1 MFQLVRPRPL
11 TGAFTVLL
19 TALAVGTAAWLF
31 VRYPGLLVSRVAN
44 ADPKGHVDY
53 ETFWRSTVA
62 LIHGADVYH
71 TGSVLSNLN
80 PPALCLLLA
89 PFGLVPVMLSYWLFT
104 ALTVLL
110 VTTSVLLA
118 ARELRLGAAAAVFGV
133 LTLWACSPLH
143 GTLMLGQIYGLLMA
157 GLTAA
162 WLAQRWG
169 RPGWSAVLVALVVT
183 LKPSLAPLLLI
194 PLVQRR
200 WSALCT
206 GLAASAAF
214 SLAGVAVA
222 GPASAWE
229 WLALATG
236 TPAPEV
242 DANASLPGLVAR
254 LGGPAAVGWLVT
266 VVVLAGSL
274 WWVRRAPDAGRVPRG
289 SVRPGDA
296 VLFAVTAG
304 CLLASPIAWL
314 NYSVMLWPGALVLL
328 RAGRWRVTVPLLV
341 ASIIPV
347 AWSNLWQSAPH
358 TPVALAGRSLYCVI
372 LLGFWLA
379 LLAYA
384 RPRRDRFEAAGGLA
398 AEGTVA
404 SASSATGSVAD
415 SDSVTDSASG
425 SGLTDPESVSS
436 STTSR

>member
-1 MFQLVRPRPL
+1 
-11 TGAFTVLL
+11 
-19 TALAVGTAAWLF
+19 
-31 VRYPGLLVSRVAN
+31 
-44 ADPKGHVDY
+44 
-53 ETFWRSTVA
+53 
-62 LIHGADVYH
+62 
-71 TGSVLSNLN
+71 
-80 PPALCLLLA
+80 
-89 PFGLVPVMLSYWLFT
+89 
-104 ALTVLL
+104 
-110 VTTSVLLA
+110 
-118 ARELRLGAAAAVFGV
+118 
-133 LTLWACSPLH
+133 
-143 GTLMLGQIYGLLMA
+143 
-157 GLTAA
+157 
-162 WLAQRWG
+162 
-169 RPGWSAVLVALVVT
+169 LVVT

-200 WSALCT
+200 WSGLCT

-214 SLAGVAVA
+214 SLAGVVVA

-254 LGGPAAVGWLVT
+254 LGGPGAVGWLVT

-274 WWVRRAPDAGRVPRG
+274 WWVRRALDAGRAPDARRVPRG
-289 SVRPGDA
+289 SVGPGDA

-328 RAGRWRVTVPLLV
+328 RAGRWRVAVPLLV

-347 AWSNLWQSAPH
+347 AWSNLWQAAPH

-384 RPRRDRFEAAGGLA
+384 RPRRDRFDA

-404 SASSATGSVAD
+404 AASSATGSVAD

-436 STTSR
+436 STTPG